1 MNVERRGMVQQN
13 KSTTLY
19 SCVYFKCAL
28 NLTLLDEKVDV
39 QHFINE
45 RSINLRFKVLG

>member
-1 MNVERRGMVQQN
+1 MLREEEWYSRTSQQH
-13 KSTTLY
+13 Y
-19 SCVYFKCAL
+19 IVGVYFKCAL